1 MRMPGMAFRRHANQ
15 EGQGLVE
22 FAMVLPVFML
32 AVVGLFD
39 VGRLVYVNSTL
50 SQAAR
55 EGARVAATEAGWI
68 GLAGHGCVPDASAIT
83 SANPGAHV
91 CPTDIAAFDAHVV
104 GAVNRMA
111 VSLGPLSAVH
121 LSCNEDDEADPAPFG
136 TWTDASGGGGNGC
149 QDGAGNPLGS
159 PGQVVSVRVEHTY
172 LPMTPLVN
180 SILGAIGLSGSATMV
195 VH

>member
-1 MRMPGMAFRRHANQ
+1 MRHRTNE

-22 FAMVLPVFML
+22 LAMVLPVFML
-32 AVVGLFD
+32 AVFGLFD

-68 GLAGHGCVPDASAIT
+68 GLTGNGCVADASAIT

-104 GAVNRMA
+104 GAVNRMT
-111 VSLGPLSAVH
+111 VSVGPLSAVY
-121 LSCNEDDEADPAPFG
+121 LSCNEDSVADPAPSG
-136 TWTDASGGGGNGC
+136 VWTDASGGGGNGC

-159 PGQVVSVRVEHTY
+159 PGRVVSVRVEYTY
-172 LPMTPLVN
+172 QPMTPLV
-180 SILGAIGLSGSATMV
+180 SSMLGAIGLSGSATMV